1 MTKLLRFLILICFV
15 LMLSPLAV
23 AQKQHA
29 FIWNNTT
36 GIQDIGTLGAT
47 QVMPC
52 TLMIAARSSGTLI

>member
-36 GIQDIGTLGAT
+36 GIQDIGTLGGDTSYA
-47 QVMPC
+47 C